1 MAQKLNTMKLSQAV
15 RAQAAVT
22 NRLTVQQTGAFY
34 LMQLRSQ
41 ALKASPFRRRLQI
54 FVESGPCPEIPH
66 LVKIIHA
73 A

>member
-1 MAQKLNTMKLSQAV
+1 MAQKLNTLKLAQAV

-22 NRLTVQQTGAFY
+22 NRQPAQQTGAFY

-41 ALKASPFRRRLQI
+41 SLKASPFRRRQQI
-54 FVESGPCPEIPH
+54 PVEPGQCPEIPR

-73 A
+73 G